1 VSETLDWLTGLPP
14 LALYLTLALV
24 AAVENIFPPVPADTV
39 VALGAFLAARGEAS
53 PWLTFASTLVGNMS
67 GVALTFW
74 LGRRYGS
81 AWIARRFFKRSDES
95 LAEARLRGLHTRFG
109 AVSLFVSRFLPGFR
123 AVVPPLAG
131 ALRLPVVP
139 SFLAMSVASAVWYGA
154 LTWLGFRVAG
164 DLEGLVARIGHA
176 NRILAIAAVAI
187 AAGAVVVWL
196 LRRRR
201 RA

>member
-1 VSETLDWLTGLPP
+1 VVETLEWLTSLPP

-24 AAVENIFPPVPADTV
+24 AAIENVFPPVPADTV

-53 PWLTFASTLVGNMS
+53 PWLTFASTFAGNMS

-74 LGRRYGS
+74 LGRAYGS
-81 AWIARRFFKRSDES
+81 AWIARRFFKRSDEMA
-95 LAEARLRGLHTRFG
+95 AEQRLRDLHTRFG

-154 LTWLGFRVAG
+154 LTWLGFRLAG
-164 DLEGLVARIGHA
+164 DLEELVARIAHA
-176 NRILAIAAVAI
+176 NRVLAAVAVSLV
-187 AAGAVVVWL
+187 AVGVVVWL

>member
-1 VSETLDWLTGLPP
+1 VTETLDWLTGLPP
-14 LALYLTLALV
+14 LALYLTLAFV
-24 AAVENIFPPVPADTV
+24 AAIENVFPPVPADTV
-39 VALGAFLAARGEAS
+39 VALGAFLAARGDAS
-53 PWLTFASTLVGNMS
+53 PWLTFGSTLVGNMS

-139 SFLAMSVASAVWYGA
+139 SFLTMTVASAVWYGA

-164 DLEGLVARIGHA
+164 DLEGLVARIGRA
-176 NRILAIAAVAI
+176 NRVLAVAAVAI
-187 AAGAVVVWL
+187 AAAAVVAWL
-196 LRRRR
+196 VRRRR

>member
-1 VSETLDWLTGLPP
+1 VAETLDWLTSLPP

-24 AAVENIFPPVPADTV
+24 AAVENVFPPIPADTV

-53 PWLTFASTLVGNMS
+53 PWLTFASTFTGNMS

-74 LGRRYGS
+74 LGRTYGS
-81 AWIARRFFKRSDES
+81 AWIARRFFKGSDE
-95 LAEARLRGLHTRFG
+95 LAAEERLRGLYARFG
-109 AVSLFVSRFLPGFR
+109 AISLFASRFLPGFR

-131 ALRLPVVP
+131 ALRLPVLP

-154 LTWLGFRVAG
+154 LTWLGFRLAG
-164 DLEGLVARIGHA
+164 DLEELVDRIGQA
-176 NRILAIAAVAI
+176 NRVLGAIAASIAAVAV
-187 AAGAVVVWL
+187 AVWL

>member
-1 VSETLDWLTGLPP
+1 MADILAWLTSLPP
-14 LALYLTLALV
+14 LALYLALGIV
-24 AAVENIFPPVPADTV
+24 AAIENVFPPIPADTV

-53 PWLTFASTLVGNMS
+53 AILTFVATFVGNMS

-81 AWIARRFFKRSDES
+81 AWIGRRFFRKSDEAA
-95 LAEARLRGLHTRFG
+95 AEQRLQALHSRYG
-109 AVSLFVSRFLPGFR
+109 VAALIGSRFLPGFR

-131 ALRLPVVP
+131 ALRLPAIP
-139 SFLAMSVASAVWYGA
+139 SLLAMSVASAAWYGT
-154 LTWLGFRVAG
+154 LTWLGFRIGG
-164 DLEGLVARIGHA
+164 DLEALAARIGEM
-176 NRILAIAAVAI
+176 NRVLAIAAVAV
-187 AAGAVVVWL
+187 AALLVAVWL